1 MDATRRVTAMD
12 AEVPI
17 YCRCGNAVHV
27 RIGTLKTQT
36 RFHCRCGYIVARDL
50 RQLVAQLEDIEQ
62 RLVQRLASLSRA
74 VHGAAYLH

>member
-17 YCRCGNAVHV
+17 HCRCGNAVHV
-27 RIGTLKTQT
+27 RIGALKTQT
-36 RFHCRCGYIVARDL
+36 RFQCTCGDIIARDL
-50 RQLVAQLEDIEQ
+50 RHIVMQLEDIEL

-74 VHGAAYLH
+74 IYGSGYLH